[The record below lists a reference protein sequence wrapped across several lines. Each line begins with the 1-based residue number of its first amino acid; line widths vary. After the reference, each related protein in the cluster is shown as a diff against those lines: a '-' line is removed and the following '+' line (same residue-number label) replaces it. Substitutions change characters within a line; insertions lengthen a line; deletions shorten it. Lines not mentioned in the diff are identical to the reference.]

1 MKGLDILGK
10 RKKYNS
16 VEDKKMSAQ
25 KNTESGESKFKYILG
40 AILFI
45 GGGLFTTILQVTELY
60 HRLDPVGVSPIKLKP
75 PVWFMVV
82 GGIMLVGLTLVKMW
96 NTFKGK

>member
-1 MKGLDILGK
+1 MKGLDIFGK

-60 HRLDPVGVSPIKLKP
+60 HRLDPVGVSHIKLKP